1 MGAMMSVAA
10 FAAAFIGP
18 GWSGIAVALLAALF
32 GLSAFCWAGIG
43 IAEAVRQVAP
53 TMVPEASS
61 GIIAITFFGALAG
74 PTMYSTV
81 AALAGTAVPAF
92 LILSALSATGS
103 ALLLWPRR

>member
-1 MGAMMSVAA
+1 
-10 FAAAFIGP
+10 
-18 GWSGIAVALLAALF
+18 
-32 GLSAFCWAGIG
+32 
-43 IAEAVRQVAP
+43 
-53 TMVPEASS
+53 MVPEASS